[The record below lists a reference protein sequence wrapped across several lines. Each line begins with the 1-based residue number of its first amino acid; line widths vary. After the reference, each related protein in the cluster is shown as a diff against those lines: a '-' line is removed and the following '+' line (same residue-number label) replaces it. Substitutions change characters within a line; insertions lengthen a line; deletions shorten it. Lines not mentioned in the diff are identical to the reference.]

1 LSKLNTISKKLIKT
15 IFQPVIYRKPGAFA
29 PAWYSTQRMDWISL
43 NRFRIFPLEE
53 FQGSL
58 DAKVKS
64 LGVKVHDLVVRPVEN
79 ARKDDKTVLKA

>member
-1 LSKLNTISKKLIKT
+1 MSSIYIFQLSKLNTISKKLIKT
-15 IFQPVIYRKPGAFA
+15 IFQPGIRRKPGAFA

-58 DAKVKS
+58 DAEVKRF
-64 LGVKVHDLVVRPVEN
+64 GVKVHNLVV
-79 ARKDDKTVLKA
+79 